1 MKTETKIILGMMAG
15 SGVFTFTTNK
25 SETDFE
31 LFGFFEDRLM
41 DSQGYEY
48 FSDTCTIHAHKS
60 IKPLFSFNYLLSL
73 LSSGILPEVIAE
85 KLEQDGIKIEWV

>member
-15 SGVFTFTTNK
+15 SKAFTLIHETFEGGEKELNIGRDYSFWTN
-25 SETDFE
+25 EIIN
-31 LFGFFEDRLM
+31 GAI
-41 DSQGYEY
+41 
-48 FSDTCTIHAHKS
+48 TIQARKS